1 MATEIK
7 SRRGTAA
14 QHDDSTGFTGAE
26 GELTVDTTNDTV
38 RVHDGSTKGGHRLA
52 KYTEVQASNE
62 LSEMLDVNLTSP
74 ADGSLL
80 KYDNASSKWIDSS
93 KLTETSSGIDVT
105 GDVAATTVTVG
116 DGTSTDLKL
125 YKDGSN
131 NCFIEQRGSGGLDV
145 SGIYGK
151 LSNESNQELISWDTD
166 NAALSWRGASG
177 AGLKLTTTET
187 GINVTG
193 TVAASDGLTADYIDL
208 TGGESTTTT
217 GTIACKQIVLN
228 DPTSTNDGNDGTDLA
243 RIYTEEGFG
252 NQSKLVIHSAD
263 DGNDQIVLRTD
274 NDVDT
279 LIADSHGIDV
289 TGTVI
294 CDGVSLEAGDKL
306 IFGAEAN
313 SSLQIYEDDDGGKS
327 RIAQYGGGDLWIQGE
342 NISLRNDDAETL
354 IGTGHTQAFMYWQ
367 GDTGTKGE
375 RLRTTDSGIDVTGT
389 VTADDQIIIT
399 SNDSQVAAQPTLTLR
414 SNETASTDNQLAEIT
429 FQGHN
434 NQQVDQTYAYMR
446 AESPVITDDQEE
458 GKLKFF
464 IRKTGNAYANAL
476 TVDSSGIYVTGKT
489 RSGSF
494 ETRDSINYNLLT
506 RDDDTSAA
514 LYVQNKTT
522 TGKIASFRKGSA
534 EPNNGTEVLG
544 VTKDGIDVTGA
555 VTADAVSL
563 GDADQIQIG
572 DKVGGDLKIYHSGG
586 HSFIEDVGTGN
597 LVIRGQHVEIKDS
610 SNKQKVYVA
619 DGASGAVQLYYGHDT
634 SAKLTT
640 TAAGIDVAGTVTC
653 DEALTISSDGTG
665 ADAKPDIWLF
675 NNASAAVD
683 ERLGQITWYG
693 KNDVAPEQETV
704 NYAFQEVK
712 TTNVGDGTEQAEMQF
727 HIRNGAS
734 HVEVLT
740 LDSSGIDVTGT
751 VEADA
756 FSGTGTTAIT
766 DFITDVSTSNN
777 DTTVPTT
784 AAVKSYVD
792 NNDGDTTYTGGTG
805 LTLNGTTFNVDAAQT
820 QITSVGTLSSLTT
833 GATTVNGSLSVNS
846 TTSDTSYSPEI
857 VLERNGGAAAGD
869 DGDKLGVIT
878 FKGDNTS
885 GTQSVYAQVGAR
897 IVDDGVD
904 NANTK
909 GEIRISC
916 GYNANLVSL
925 EDPSLR
931 INHLGTWVNESTI
944 DGTPVGASFYN
955 VSKGTTSGIK
965 YWANQSSGYAIEVKS
980 VTPTADRDITF
991 PDVSGAIVVAGVA
1004 GGSMNGGGGLGT
1016 AQTAWSPEQFATNAN
1031 TDYYHYTPSGTD
1043 VDLVVAVPYAGID
1056 ISGFGSK
1063 FIFRN
1068 ISAEAGS
1075 KITIDLDGFT
1085 SAISQGATQYYSI
1098 NKYDGSAPTLI
1109 TSAAANLVVS
1119 TGGVIELSPIAN
1131 GVWNITGV
1139 GFA

>member
-74 ADGSLL
+74 ADGSVL

-93 KLTETSSGIDVT
+93 KLTETAAGI
-105 GDVAATTVTVG
+105 A
-116 DGTSTDLKL
+116 
-125 YKDGSN
+125 
-131 NCFIEQRGSGGLDV
+131 
-145 SGIYGK
+145 
-151 LSNESNQELISWDTD
+151 
-166 NAALSWRGASG
+166 
-177 AGLKLTTTET
+177 
-187 GINVTG
+187 VTG
-193 TVAASDGLTADYIDL
+193 TVASSDGLTADYIDL

-228 DPTSTNDGNDGTDLA
+228 DPTSTNDGDDGTDSA

-274 NDVDT
+274 NAVDV
-279 LIADSHGIDV
+279 LV
-289 TGTVI
+289 
-294 CDGVSLEAGDKL
+294 
-306 IFGAEAN
+306 AN
-313 SSLQIYEDDDGGKS
+313 
-327 RIAQYGGGDLWIQGE
+327 A
-342 NISLRNDDAETL
+342 
-354 IGTGHTQAFMYWQ
+354 
-367 GDTGTKGE
+367 
-375 RLRTTDSGIDVTGT
+375 SGIDVTGT
-389 VTADDQIIIT
+389 VTADSLAVQPPSGDAAASLISTTGQSVLT
-399 SNDSQVAAQPTLTLR
+399 VQSTFDGDESAEVAAIEIGAKSLAFIDFKAPSSDDYDLRIYHSDPANHSMVNSLTDDLFLR
-414 SNETASTDNQLAEIT
+414 SGAKVALQHGGANTKLETTAT
-429 FQGHN
+429 
-434 NQQVDQTYAYMR
+434 
-446 AESPVITDDQEE
+446 
-458 GKLKFF
+458 
-464 IRKTGNAYANAL
+464 
-476 TVDSSGIYVTGKT
+476 
-489 RSGSF
+489 
-494 ETRDSINYNLLT
+494 
-506 RDDDTSAA
+506 
-514 LYVQNKTT
+514 
-522 TGKIASFRKGSA
+522 
-534 EPNNGTEVLG
+534 
-544 VTKDGIDVTGA
+544 GIDVTGT
-555 VTADAVSL
+555 VTADGVSL

-640 TAAGIDVAGTVTC
+640 TAAGIDVTGAITVSSTVDGRDIATDGTKLDAIESSADVTDTTNVVAALTAGTNVSIAG
-653 DEALTISSDGTG
+653 DGTISSTDTTYSVQDGELSQNSFTNDDHTKLNG
-665 ADAKPDIWLF
+665 IE
-675 NNASAAVD
+675 ASA
-683 ERLGQITWYG
+683 
-693 KNDVAPEQETV
+693 DVTD
-704 NYAFQEVK
+704 
-712 TTNVGDGTEQAEMQF
+712 TTNVVAALTAGTNIA
-727 HIRNGAS
+727 IAGNG
-734 HVEVLT
+734 T
-740 LDSSGIDVTGT
+740 ISSTNT
-751 VEADA
+751 E
-756 FSGTGTTAIT
+756 
-766 DFITDVSTSNN
+766 
-777 DTTVPTT
+777 
-784 AAVKSYVD
+784 
-792 NNDGDTTYTGGTG
+792 YTGGTG
-805 LTLNGTTFNVDAAQT
+805 LTLDGTTFSVDVAQT
-820 QITSVGTLSSLTT
+820 QITSVGTLTSLTT

>member
-74 ADGSLL
+74 ADGSVL

-93 KLTETSSGIDVT
+93 KLTETAAGI
-105 GDVAATTVTVG
+105 A
-116 DGTSTDLKL
+116 
-125 YKDGSN
+125 
-131 NCFIEQRGSGGLDV
+131 
-145 SGIYGK
+145 
-151 LSNESNQELISWDTD
+151 
-166 NAALSWRGASG
+166 
-177 AGLKLTTTET
+177 
-187 GINVTG
+187 VTG
-193 TVAASDGLTADYIDL
+193 TVASSDGLTADYIDL

-228 DPTSTNDGNDGTDLA
+228 DPTSTNDGDDGTDSA

-274 NDVDT
+274 NAVDV
-279 LIADSHGIDV
+279 LV
-289 TGTVI
+289 
-294 CDGVSLEAGDKL
+294 
-306 IFGAEAN
+306 AN
-313 SSLQIYEDDDGGKS
+313 
-327 RIAQYGGGDLWIQGE
+327 A
-342 NISLRNDDAETL
+342 
-354 IGTGHTQAFMYWQ
+354 
-367 GDTGTKGE
+367 
-375 RLRTTDSGIDVTGT
+375 SGIDVTGT
-389 VTADDQIIIT
+389 VTADSLAVQPPSGDAAASLISTTGQSVLT
-399 SNDSQVAAQPTLTLR
+399 VQSTFDGDESAEVAAIEIGAKSLAFIDFKAPSSDDYDLRIYHSDPANHSMVNSLTDDLFLR
-414 SNETASTDNQLAEIT
+414 SGAKVALQHGGANTKLETTAT
-429 FQGHN
+429 
-434 NQQVDQTYAYMR
+434 
-446 AESPVITDDQEE
+446 
-458 GKLKFF
+458 
-464 IRKTGNAYANAL
+464 
-476 TVDSSGIYVTGKT
+476 
-489 RSGSF
+489 
-494 ETRDSINYNLLT
+494 
-506 RDDDTSAA
+506 
-514 LYVQNKTT
+514 
-522 TGKIASFRKGSA
+522 
-534 EPNNGTEVLG
+534 
-544 VTKDGIDVTGA
+544 GIDVTGT
-555 VTADAVSL
+555 VTADGVSL

-640 TAAGIDVAGTVTC
+640 TAAGIDVTGAITVSSTVDGRDIATDGTKLDAIESSADVTDTTNVVAALTAGTNVSIAG
-653 DEALTISSDGTG
+653 DGTISSTDTTYSVQDGELSQNSFTNDDHTKLNG
-665 ADAKPDIWLF
+665 IE
-675 NNASAAVD
+675 ASA
-683 ERLGQITWYG
+683 
-693 KNDVAPEQETV
+693 DVTD
-704 NYAFQEVK
+704 
-712 TTNVGDGTEQAEMQF
+712 TTNVVAALTAGTNIA
-727 HIRNGAS
+727 IAGNG
-734 HVEVLT
+734 T
-740 LDSSGIDVTGT
+740 ISSTNT
-751 VEADA
+751 E
-756 FSGTGTTAIT
+756 
-766 DFITDVSTSNN
+766 
-777 DTTVPTT
+777 
-784 AAVKSYVD
+784 
-792 NNDGDTTYTGGTG
+792 YTGGTG
-805 LTLNGTTFNVDAAQT
+805 LTLDGTTFSVDVAQT
-820 QITSVGTLSSLTT
+820 QITSVGTLTSLTT

-991 PDVSGAIVVAGVA
+991 PDVSGTIVVAGVA